1 MSSSKCIENCHCHD
15 APRRYNVTSDT
26 WADLSQKLEVGR
38 AYATAIPIPG
48 WPHSRLFLFRNII
61 FSHTDDLAGCDK
73 GEKGEDRGGPA
84 AVMEDAYAE
93 YLSQRK

>member
-1 MSSSKCIENCHCHD
+1 MNSKCIENCHA

-26 WADLSQKLEVGR
+26 WEDLSQKLEVGR

-48 WPHSRLFLFRNII
+48 PPHSCLLLLRNII
-61 FSHTDDLAGCDK
+61 FSPTDDMAGCDYK
-73 GEKGEDRGGPA
+73 GANGDDDKGPA
-84 AVMEDAYAE
+84 AMEDAYAE